1 MSNPLCKLKDGFHLP
16 CPPTP
21 LVLALVIGGVVGL
34 IPLGVIA
41 KAKSSNNK
49 KSPRIHLW
57 MDMDHQAKIKAQS
70 ESTVFADGRGNRLP
84 VAGTVAQGGVK
95 LDDHLYLGFAVN
107 EDLTPVTKKAGD
119 VETNIWYDGLPAAVT
134 SAWGGG
140 EAGLELLIKRGQDQY
155 NVYCFTCHGM
165 GGNGDG
171 PTHTRASSLMKRGD
185 LGTTTTWSPPA
196 NLNAITYVYKKDA
209 NGKDVLDAAGEPIVV
224 DQYPTYG
231 RAQNPD
237 GQLFDVI
244 SNGKGNMAGYRSQI
258 SPEDRWAIVA
268 YVRALQA
275 ANQAAASE

>member
-21 LVLALVIGGVVGL
+21 LVLALVFGGVVGL

-57 MDMDHQAKIKAQS
+57 MDMDNQAKIKAQS

-134 SAWGGG
+134 SVWGGG

-155 NVYCFTCHGM
+155 NIYCFTCHGM

-171 PTHTRASSLMKRGD
+171 PTHFRASALMKRGD
-185 LGTTTTWSPPA
+185 QGSTTSWAAPA
-196 NLNAITYVYKKDA
+196 NINNQSDDGALV
-209 NGKDVLDAAGEPIVV
+209 
-224 DQYPTYG
+224 YG
-231 RAQNPD
+231 RASYPD

-258 SPEDRWAIVA
+258 APEDRWALVA

-275 ANQAAASE
+275 ANQAASEAETTGP